1 MSFHHILCNIFLDDI
16 KINDFTPYFSIRDYP
31 VSLNKICDYK
41 LLKKHETENGAALI
55 LKETPGDQ
63 TDAVDNNLSD
73 WNKKMQT
80 EECHKYT
87 GGKYC
92 TVKL

>member
-1 MSFHHILCNIFLDDI
+1 MI